1 MLIYHWSPPL
11 CENLPSKR
19 VYLSMRNISIAKCCF
34 FSSISPHNCLTI
46 HPTRY
51 LRAIC
56 TIFWHP
62 ASYILHEIP
71 GRGLFHL
78 FGQFSADCE
87 APSVA
92 PFSSEIA
99 GAIPSSK
106 VATSGASRLAEIL
119 PVKVKKAPTRY
130 FMQNITRWMPKD
142 CANRPQISCKLGL
155 GRKRVL
161 CVDLNYYPTDTPCSC

>member
-1 MLIYHWSPPL
+1 MLIYHWAPPL

-119 PVKVKKAPTRY
+119 PEKVKKAEDAIMREMEQ
-130 FMQNITRWMPKD
+130 FLLEFGVGF
-142 CANRPQISCKLGL
+142 S
-155 GRKRVL
+155 
-161 CVDLNYYPTDTPCSC
+161 

>member
-1 MLIYHWSPPL
+1 MLIYHWAPPL

-71 GRGLFHL
+71 GRVIHAKYNSLD
-78 FGQFSADCE
+78 A
-87 APSVA
+87 
-92 PFSSEIA
+92 
-99 GAIPSSK
+99 K
-106 VATSGASRLAEIL
+106 IL
-119 PVKVKKAPTRY
+119 HKSPAK
-130 FMQNITRWMPKD
+130 
-142 CANRPQISCKLGL
+142 SCKLGL
-155 GRKRVL
+155 MMNEDTTGEVFLSGFSRQHSGTFASRGIEFQLKQHNI
-161 CVDLNYYPTDTPCSC
+161 NYQTLQRSLFSGE

>member
-78 FGQFSADCE
+78 YGQNFGQTRGPRCCNFRRGNSASYFRGERCDRW
-87 APSVA
+87 
-92 PFSSEIA
+92 
-99 GAIPSSK
+99 G
-106 VATSGASRLAEIL
+106 LAVGRKLTE
-119 PVKVKKAPTRY
+119 KVKKAASSMS
-130 FMQNITRWMPKD
+130 FSK
-142 CANRPQISCKLGL
+142 
-155 GRKRVL
+155 
-161 CVDLNYYPTDTPCSC
+161 